1 MFRDGVFY
9 LSFLLACG
17 ITSCF
22 ASVYEFDSDGSV
34 EVFEATDYFAPM
46 RHQKF
51 KSKVLLIG
59 PGRNSLKKFDEY
71 VKKASQKYN
80 VSSDLIH
87 AVIRA
92 ESAYNPEALSTKG
105 AGGLMQL
112 MPGTATQY
120 GVSDRFSPEEN
131 IDGGTKYLKFLL
143 DRYEGDIGLA
153 VAAYNAGEGAVDKYG
168 DVPPYPET
176 KAYVQKVSLFLEKGD

>member
-1 MFRDGVFY
+1 MFKLRALCF
-9 LSFLLACG
+9 SFL
-17 ITSCF
+17 IVFSSDPSF
-22 ASVYEFDSDGSV
+22 ATVYEFDSDGSV
-34 EVFEATDYFAPM
+34 EVFEATDYFSPL

-51 KSKVLLIG
+51 RAKALLMGFEKS
-59 PGRNSLKKFDEY
+59 SLKKFDEY

-92 ESAYNPEALSTKG
+92 ESAYNPEALSIKG

-112 MPGTATQY
+112 MPDTATQY
-120 GVSDRFSPEEN
+120 GVADRFSPEEN

-143 DRYEGDIGLA
+143 DRYEGDISLA

-176 KAYVQKVSLFLEKGD
+176 KAYVQKVSLFLEKGN